1 MQAGASQP
9 APTAVPP
16 AAVAAVAAGL
26 PPSAAASA
34 ATAALLLRLL
44 PSAGPHHAP
53 ASEVPAAAAPAPLAP
68 GARGSASSGRGE
80 AAAAAAASTPAAT
93 ATAGAATAVP
103 MRWSRAELDALAGKL
118 DPSCMPAP
126 GTDPTTYEVAFSK
139 YNPTPGTGR
148 TGFLAVPP
156 NNYPFYSDG
165 GGGNNA
171 SNASSG
177 GAREGGEGGSGG
189 GAAAAAGGGEKYVPV
204 LQPDGGQLSEW
215 EPMYAPSKE
224 QAEADRAAAYA
235 AGVPH
240 GYVAPGTAPR
250 AAEEDEVLE
259 LWVVS
264 ELHDDSEY
272 GGCVDAATG
281 RHSGGPFKVTVGAGT
296 RVEQLRLVLRDQGG
310 LLPALQRL
318 SYAGKHLDDSQRTLQ
333 HYGIAYWH
341 KRFPHWPIKIRKY

>member
-1 MQAGASQP
+1 MAEPAAPTAPPAHDPAP
-9 APTAVPP
+9 APTPP
-16 AAVAAVAAGL
+16 GAAAP
-26 PPSAAASA
+26 PPSEAASA

-44 PSAGPHHAP
+44 PAGGPT
-53 ASEVPAAAAPAPLAP
+53 AAAAV
-68 GARGSASSGRGE
+68 ASGSGRDE
-80 AAAAAAASTPAAT
+80 RPAT
-93 ATAGAATAVP
+93 ATAGGAAAGGAAAATAGAGAAGAAATAVP
-103 MRWSRAELDALAGKL
+103 MRWSREELAELSGRS
-118 DPSCMPAP
+118 DPSCVPPP
-126 GTDPTTYEVAFSK
+126 GADPTAYEVAFSK

-156 NNYPFYSDG
+156 NNYPFYTS
-165 GGGNNA
+165 
-171 SNASSG
+171 
-177 GAREGGEGGSGG
+177 EGEGP
-189 GAAAAAGGGEKYVPV
+189 AGRGGEKYVPV

-240 GYVAPGTAPR
+240 GYLAPGASR
-250 AAEEDEVLE
+250 AAAGAAEGEEVLQ

-264 ELHDDSEY
+264 ELHGDGEY
-272 GGCVDAATG
+272 GAQVDAAGSG
-281 RHSGGPFKVTVGAGT
+281 RHRGGPFRVAVGART
-296 RVEQLRLVLRDQGG
+296 RVEELRAVLRDAGG